1 MLTNRYLHLLLVSLT
16 AVVMTAQ
23 PNARTAYVLEYSQI
37 AVDEMNRGGI
47 LRRLRWRKEFW
58 KVVMA

>member
-16 AVVMTAQ
+16 AVLMSAQ

-37 AVDEMNRGGI
+37 AVDEMNRSGI
-47 LRRLRWRKEFW
+47 PCVDYIGARNFGKW
-58 KVVMA
+58 